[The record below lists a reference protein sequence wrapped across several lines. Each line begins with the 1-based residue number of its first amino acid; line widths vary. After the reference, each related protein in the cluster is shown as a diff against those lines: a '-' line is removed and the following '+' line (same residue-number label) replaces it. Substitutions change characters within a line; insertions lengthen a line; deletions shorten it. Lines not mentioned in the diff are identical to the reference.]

1 VLRLPDIG
9 TAVNRSWTPR
19 WSLLRRNG
27 HTHRRDQGARRGN
40 GHVASKRERRSGG
53 LRHRDDIQGL
63 RAVAVLL
70 VVANHAGVSFLKG
83 GYVGV
88 DVFFVLSGFLI
99 TGLLLSQAT
108 KPRLGSLVDFYSRR
122 ARRILPAAAL
132 TLVVTDVVAY
142 RLLNVVRA
150 KQVLQDSI
158 FASLFTANV
167 HFASQ
172 GTDYFAQSQ
181 PPSPVQH
188 FWSLA
193 VEEQFY
199 LVWPL
204 LLSIV
209 LFGLA
214 MRRRARRAHPASA
227 PAITQRGHRRLLPAV
242 ILIGG
247 SSLAWSVYD
256 THTHPTAAYF
266 STFARAWELA
276 LGAALAI
283 GATWLARV
291 PTGWRAAA
299 GWLGMIAVFVAAVT
313 FSDSTP
319 FPGLAALLP
328 TVGAAL
334 VVAAG
339 IGERHARLAVG
350 KPLSAA
356 PFRFVGDR
364 SYALYLWHWPVLI
377 IAVQYAGHDLS
388 PAVKLLL
395 LLGAFLLSVV
405 SYAVFENPLRRARWS
420 SPRKA
425 LVLWPAS
432 VAAVMLVAAWGINA
446 VNVDTTHL
454 ADAGAPEYP
463 GYVAAGQSGDAGS
476 DSSQQAALA
485 LGSASTSGAL
495 PAVVASVRN
504 GGARIPAG
512 LIPPVATLLDAEYR
526 YPDGCTTPE
535 GQTSGPV
542 CRLGVASSP
551 RSIVAVGDSHA
562 QMWMPAILGIA
573 HNLRWAVLPLTKSG
587 CIPPKW
593 MGSQAT
599 GECSGWYRWVLQEI
613 TRLHPTVTLIGAD
626 PGSLGVTAMM
636 ALAQASKRVS
646 GKVVLIDDPPGQS
659 QQPVDC
665 LLSSGATMASCSYT
679 PSQDRVSLSQEIAS
693 AAHALGVGMIATWGW
708 FCYQNV
714 CPMVIDHTIAYLD
727 RGHVTAAYATEL
739 VSAFGVAFQHA
750 LGESQ

>member
-1 VLRLPDIG
+1 M
-9 TAVNRSWTPR
+9 
-19 WSLLRRNG
+19 
-27 HTHRRDQGARRGN
+27 
-40 GHVASKRERRSGG
+40 
-53 LRHRDDIQGL
+53 
-63 RAVAVLL
+63 
-70 VVANHAGVSFLKG
+70 
-83 GYVGV
+83 
-88 DVFFVLSGFLI
+88 
-99 TGLLLSQAT
+99 
-108 KPRLGSLVDFYSRR
+108 DFYSRR

-142 RLLNVVRA
+142 RLLNFVRA
-150 KQVLQDSI
+150 KQVLHDSI

-172 GTDYFAQSQ
+172 GTDYFAQGQ

-204 LLSIV
+204 LLSVV
-209 LFGLA
+209 LFGMA
-214 MRRRARRAHPASA
+214 ITRRSRRARPA
-227 PAITQRGHRRLLPAV
+227 PAATINQHGLRRLLLAV
-242 ILIGG
+242 LLIGA

-256 THTHPTAAYF
+256 TRTHPSAAYF

-283 GATWLARV
+283 GASWLARA

-299 GWLGMIAVFVAAVT
+299 GWVGLIAVAVAAVT

-319 FPGLAALLP
+319 FPGVAALLP

-334 VVAAG
+334 IIAAG
-339 IGERHARLAVG
+339 IGERHARLAVS
-350 KPLSAA
+350 KPLSAT

-364 SYALYLWHWPVLI
+364 SYAFYLWHWPVLI
-377 IAVQYAGHDLS
+377 IAVQYVGHDLS
-388 PAVKLLL
+388 PPAKLLL
-395 LLGAFLLSVV
+395 LLGAFLLSVFT
-405 SYAVFENPLRRARWS
+405 YAVFENPSRRARWS
-420 SPRKA
+420 SQRKP

-446 VNVDTTHL
+446 INVETTRF
-454 ADAGAPEYP
+454 ADAGAPQYP
-463 GYVAAGQSGDAGS
+463 GYVATGQKGDAGQ
-476 DSSQQAALA
+476 DPSQQAALL
-485 LGSASTSGAL
+485 LGSPSTGGAL

-504 GGARIPAG
+504 GGARIPGA
-512 LIPPVATLLDAEYR
+512 LIPPVSTLLHAEYR
-526 YPDGCTTPE
+526 YPDGCTTSE

-551 RSIVAVGDSHA
+551 RSIVVVGDSHA
-562 QMWMPAILGIA
+562 QMWLPAILGIA
-573 HNLRWAVLPLTKSG
+573 HDRRWAVLPLTKSG
-587 CIPPKW
+587 CTPPKW

-599 GECSGWYRWVLQEI
+599 GECSGWYRWALHEVTL
-613 TRLHPTVTLIGAD
+613 LHPTVTLIGAD

-636 ALAQASKRVS
+636 ALAQAAKRVS
-646 GKVVLIDDPPGQS
+646 GRVILIDDPPGQS

-665 LLSSGATMASCSYT
+665 LLSSGATMASCSYI

-693 AAHALGVGMIATWGW
+693 AAHVTGVGLIATWGW

-714 CPMVIDHTIAYLD
+714 CPMVIGHTIAYLD
-727 RGHVTAAYATEL
+727 RGHVTAAYAAEL

-750 LGESQ
+750 LGEAR